1 MALAGRLSRACAL
14 WLAAAGAA
22 PAQDLPAL
30 FRVTGVAA
38 DDVLNVR
45 AEPTAGAEKVGALAP
60 SAAGVE
66 VVELGS
72 GGRWG
77 RVNLAEFT
85 GWVAM
90 RYMAHEGGP
99 DWHRLEAPLSCYG
112 TEPFWR
118 LTIAP
123 EADEMML
130 ERMGEEALGF
140 GRRVTSPGFDRPR
153 TVGFSAQGAEREGFG
168 VIRAETCSD
177 GMSDRVMG
185 LSFRMF
191 LAGPEGMESYLGCC
205 TLEQ

>member
-1 MALAGRLSRACAL
+1 M
-14 WLAAAGAA
+14 
-22 PAQDLPAL
+22 

-38 DDVLNVR
+38 GDMLNMR
-45 AEPTAGAEKVGALAP
+45 AAPDAGAEKVGALP
-60 SAAGVE
+60 PGAAGIE

-77 RVNLAEFT
+77 RINMAEGS

-90 RYMAHEGGP
+90 RYMAHAGGP

-123 EADEMML
+123 GAGGMLL
-130 ERMGEEALGF
+130 ERMGAAALGL
-140 GRRVTSPGFDRPR
+140 GRRVTSPAFDRPR
-153 TVGFSAQGAEREGFG
+153 TVGFSAAGAEREGFG

-191 LAGPEGMESYLGCC
+191 LVGPDGMESYLGCC
-205 TLEQ
+205 TLER